1 MKQVLKTTVATL
13 ALCSVLSPA
22 LAEDFHIALIQSV
35 TGSPAFIG
43 VPVREGMQMA
53 IDEINENELI
63 GPGNRIVATYDDDA
77 GERQQSLSLLT
88 RQASN
93 PDNLLIVGP
102 TTGTIA
108 PSAGAAANDLNIPLF
123 TLVNSVAVVE
133 AGPWGFITNQP
144 FDVMLPYIAD
154 YTTDVLKPANCS
166 YIAVSD
172 NESYVAL
179 SRGFEKLVQAK
190 GVETMSYN
198 EIKLSDIDFSAVSVK
213 VVDENPECLFVSA
226 TAAMTANIII
236 QARQAG
242 LDPAVKIIGHNA
254 LASPQLINTGGS
266 AVEGVYLMADWMPG
280 GKNDAGRA
288 FAEAYE
294 ARFGRETD
302 NWAPVGYSQM
312 MVIADAFRRVEGEPT
327 REKVRDALA
336 SIKDVP
342 VIIGDGVFN
351 LDEKRIPHYGMS
363 VLQVQDGSFAAAPQ

>member
-1 MKQVLKTTVATL
+1 M
-13 ALCSVLSPA
+13 
-22 LAEDFHIALIQSV
+22 
-35 TGSPAFIG
+35 TGAPAFIG

-226 TAAMTANIII
+226 PAAMTANIVI

-254 LASPQLINTGGS
+254 LASPQLTNTGGS
-266 AVEGVYLMADWMPG
+266 AVDGVYLMADWMPG